1 MATVTLTARY
11 LDQLKS
17 HGKRY
22 EVFDAIVP
30 GLAIRVAASGRKT
43 FTLYYRYRRRMRR
56 VGLGRYPD
64 VLLEKA
70 RKIATQHRG
79 RIFDGADPAGEK
91 QTEHAQDDNTVQAL
105 YELYRSRKEKVLRSW
120 SEVRRILEKEV
131 LPTWRHRRVTDI
143 RRRDIRELVEEKAQ
157 TAPIQGN
164 RVLERISALF
174 TFAVDQDWIEA
185 NPAWRIK
192 KPGQERSRDRV
203 LTRDEIR
210 ELWPVLHQT
219 EAMNADG
226 NAQPRLSETL
236 NDAFLAMLLTAQRC
250 GEVCQMQW
258 SQVDLTTG
266 WWAIPGEVS
275 KNHDPHRV
283 PLTSMVLEIL
293 KRRASA
299 KNADD
304 RYVFSNHRHTCV
316 ADRAKKAAAIL
327 CNGGVSFHFRAHDL
341 RRTAASYMGEAG
353 VDRFHIAHVLNH
365 RSVTHSTVT
374 AVYDRYRY
382 DKEKRA
388 ALEKWAAVLTEI
400 VEVKPAPTT
409 APVRPAA
416 RANVYEFKKTRAVAR
431 AQAAA
436 RVDSFV
442 SEIGRRLESDSP
454 V

>member
-1 MATVTLTARY
+1 MASVTLTARY

-30 GLAIRVAASGRKT
+30 GLAIRVSASGRKT
-43 FTLYYRYRRRMRR
+43 FTLYYRHRRRMRR

-91 QTEHAQDDNTVQAL
+91 QTEHTQDENTVQAL

-131 LPTWRHRRVTDI
+131 LPTWRHRRVADI

-192 KPGQERSRDRV
+192 KPGHERSRDRV
-203 LTRDEIR
+203 LTRDELR
-210 ELWPVLHQT
+210 ELWPALHET
-219 EAMNADG
+219 EAKNADG
-226 NAQPRLSETL
+226 TPKPRLSQAL
-236 NDAFLAMLLTAQRC
+236 NDVFLVMLLTAQRC

-258 SQVDLTTG
+258 REVDLDTG
-266 WWAIPGEVS
+266 WWLIPGNVS
-275 KNHDPHRV
+275 KNHGPHRV
-283 PLTSMVLEIL
+283 PLTSMVLDIL
-293 KRRASA
+293 GRRARVE
-299 KNADD
+299 NADD
-304 RYVFSNHRHTCV
+304 RYVFSNYRHTCV

-327 CNGGVSFHFRAHDL
+327 CKGGVSFHFRAHDL

-374 AVYDRYRY
+374 AIYDRYRY
-382 DKEKRA
+382 DKEKRV
-388 ALEKWAAVLTEI
+388 ALEKWAEVLSGI

-409 APVRPAA
+409 APAKRTQ
-416 RANVYEFKKTRAVAR
+416 RQNVYDFKPRALRRAGDQAR
-431 AQAAA
+431 EVGCEPTQSA
-436 RVDSFV
+436 
-442 SEIGRRLESDSP
+442 
-454 V
+454 

>member
-30 GLAIRVAASGRKT
+30 GLAIRVSASGRKT
-43 FTLYYRYRRRMRR
+43 FTLYYRHHRRMRR

-79 RIFDGADPAGEK
+79 RIFGGADPAGEK

-131 LPTWRHRRVTDI
+131 LPVWRHRRVADI
-143 RRRDIRELVEEKAQ
+143 RRRDVRELVEPKAQ

-203 LTRDEIR
+203 LTRDELQ
-210 ELWPVLHQT
+210 ELWPALHET
-219 EAMNADG
+219 EAKNEDG
-226 NAQPRLSETL
+226 TAKPRLSETL
-236 NDAFLAMLLTAQRC
+236 NDAFLVLLLTAQRC

-258 SQVDLTTG
+258 SEVDLTTG

-283 PLTSMVLEIL
+283 PLTPMVLEIL

-316 ADRAKKAAAIL
+316 GDRAKKAAAIL

-400 VEVKPAPTT
+400 VEVKPSPTT
-409 APVRPAA
+409 APARPTV
-416 RANVYEFKKTRAVAR
+416 RANVIEFKARVVAR
-431 AQAAA
+431 AQASAK
-436 RVDSFV
+436 VDSTHA
-442 SEIGRRLESDSP
+442 EIGRRFECDPPS
-454 V
+454 

>member
-30 GLAIRVAASGRKT
+30 GLAIRVSASGRKT
-43 FTLYYRYRRRMRR
+43 FTLYYRHHSRMRR

-91 QTEHAQDDNTVQAL
+91 QTEHAQDDHTVQAL

-120 SEVRRILEKEV
+120 SEVRRIFEKEV
-131 LPTWRHRRVTDI
+131 LPTWRHRRVADI

-157 TAPIQGN
+157 SAPIQGN

-192 KPGQERSRDRV
+192 KPGQERTRDRV
-203 LTRDEIR
+203 LTRDELR
-210 ELWPVLHQT
+210 ELWPALHET
-219 EAMNADG
+219 EAKNADG
-226 NAQPRLSETL
+226 TRRPRLSQTL
-236 NDAFLAMLLTAQRC
+236 NDVFLVMLLTAQRC
-250 GEVCQMQW
+250 GEVCQMEW
-258 SQVDLTTG
+258 REVDLDTG
-266 WWAIPGEVS
+266 WWLIPGDVS

-283 PLTSMVLEIL
+283 PLTPMALEIL
-293 KRRASA
+293 GRRATA
-299 KNADD
+299 KDADD

-327 CNGGVSFHFRAHDL
+327 CKGGVSFHFRAHDL
-341 RRTAASYMGEAG
+341 RRTAASYMGEVG

-374 AVYDRYRY
+374 AIYDRYRY
-382 DKEKRA
+382 DKEKRL
-388 ALEKWAAVLTEI
+388 ALEKWAEVLTGI
-400 VEVKPAPTT
+400 VEVKPAPSS
-409 APVRPAA
+409 APARPVA
-416 RANVYEFKKTRAVAR
+416 RGNLYEFKAR
-431 AQAAA
+431 SVRGIAPAPSGTVCTPTHSA
-436 RVDSFV
+436 
-442 SEIGRRLESDSP
+442 
-454 V
+454 